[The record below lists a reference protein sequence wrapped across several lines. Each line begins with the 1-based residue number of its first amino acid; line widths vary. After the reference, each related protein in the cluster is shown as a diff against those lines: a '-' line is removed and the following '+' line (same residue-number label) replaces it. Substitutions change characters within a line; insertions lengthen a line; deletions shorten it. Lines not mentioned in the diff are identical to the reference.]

1 MFTAM
6 KPKIALVISIIA
18 NIALAGV
25 VYHFATSRTPE
36 QSSASPAPASITAAT
51 ARETRTA
58 PAAVTIVTNQ
68 SGQSFG
74 WQMVESADYRRYIA
88 NLRAIGCPE
97 ETIRDII
104 TADVN
109 KLFESRRK
117 EITASTNKFEFWK
130 AGNPFE
136 AAIMDPDRIEK
147 MQALAKEK
155 RALLKELLGVEP
167 EEKAELFGGINPF
180 ESMLDFLSPAKQ
192 NDVMDIFMKFQAK
205 QAKLFSGGQPDAEDM
220 KAMQKMKKEMDA
232 EMAGILSPKEYEDFQ
247 LRMSDTAMQM
257 RMQLASLDPNEQEF
271 RDIFKIKNQ
280 FDDQFGTYGMASTDK
295 AEREKYQAAQK
306 DMNDQLK
313 TLLGDARYTDYTRTQ
328 DYQYQNLY
336 RITQKN
342 DLPKEAA
349 NKVYDMKTTADAEA
363 RKVRADSSLSA
374 DQRKAALQGIRTETE
389 NSMHTVLGDKAWSS
403 FQKQNG
409 SYFLNNISPTPPTAV
424 PDAP

>member
-6 KPKIALVISIIA
+6 KPKVALVISILV

-313 TLLGDARYTDYTRTQ
+313 TLLGDARYTDYTRAQ

-389 NSMHTVLGDKAWSS
+389 NSMHTVLGDKAWGS
-403 FQKQNG
+403 FQSQSGN
-409 SYFLNNISPTPPTAV
+409 YWLNNISPTPPIA
-424 PDAP
+424 APVAP

>member
-6 KPKIALVISIIA
+6 KSKVALVISILV

-280 FDDQFGTYGMASTDK
+280 FDDQFGTYGMASADK

-313 TLLGDARYTDYTRTQ
+313 TLLGDARYTDYTRAQ

-389 NSMHTVLGDKAWSS
+389 NSMRTVLGDKAWDS
-403 FQKQNG
+403 FQKQNAIT
-409 SYFLNNISPTPPTAV
+409 Y
-424 PDAP
+424 

>member
-1 MFTAM
+1 
-6 KPKIALVISIIA
+6 
-18 NIALAGV
+18 
-25 VYHFATSRTPE
+25 
-36 QSSASPAPASITAAT
+36 
-51 ARETRTA
+51 
-58 PAAVTIVTNQ
+58 
-68 SGQSFG
+68 
-74 WQMVESADYRRYIA
+74 MVESADYRRYIA

-313 TLLGDARYTDYTRTQ
+313 TLLGDARYTDYTRAQ

-363 RKVRADSSLSA
+363 RKVRVDKSLTPK
-374 DQRKAALQGIRTETE
+374 QRTAGLQGIRTETE

-403 FQKQNG
+403 FQKQNAIT
-409 SYFLNNISPTPPTAV
+409 Y
-424 PDAP
+424 

>member
-6 KPKIALVISIIA
+6 KPKVALVISILV

-313 TLLGDARYTDYTRTQ
+313 TLLGDARYTDYTRAQ

-363 RKVRADSSLSA
+363 RKVRADSSLNA
-374 DQRKAALQGIRTETE
+374 EQRKAALQGIRTETE

-409 SYFLNNISPTPPTAV
+409 SYFLNNISPAPRTAV

>member
-36 QSSASPAPASITAAT
+36 QSSASPASASITAAT

-313 TLLGDARYTDYTRTQ
+313 TLLGDARYTDYTRAQ

-363 RKVRADSSLSA
+363 RKVRVDKSLTPK
-374 DQRKAALQGIRTETE
+374 QRTAGLQGIRTETE

-403 FQKQNG
+403 FQKQNAIT
-409 SYFLNNISPTPPTAV
+409 Y
-424 PDAP
+424 

>member
-6 KPKIALVISIIA
+6 KPKVALVISILV

-51 ARETRTA
+51 TRETRAA

-220 KAMQKMKKEMDA
+220 KAMQKIKKEMDA

-313 TLLGDARYTDYTRTQ
+313 TLLGDARYTDYTRAQ

-409 SYFLNNISPTPPTAV
+409 SYFLNNISPTPPTFV
-424 PDAP
+424 PGTE

>member
-6 KPKIALVISIIA
+6 KPKVVLVISILV

-247 LRMSDTAMQM
+247 LRMSQTAMTM

-313 TLLGDARYTDYTRTQ
+313 TLLGDARYTDYTRAQ

-349 NKVYDMKTTADAEA
+349 NKVFDMKTTADAEA
-363 RKVRADSSLSA
+363 RKSA
-374 DQRKAALQGIRTETE
+374 
-389 NSMHTVLGDKAWSS
+389 
-403 FQKQNG
+403 
-409 SYFLNNISPTPPTAV
+409 PTARS
-424 PDAP
+424 APTNARPLCKASAPRRRIPCTPFWATRRGVLSRNKTAVTS

>member
-1 MFTAM
+1 MFTAV
-6 KPKIALVISIIA
+6 KPKVALVISILV

-51 ARETRTA
+51 TRETRPA

-117 EITASTNKFEFWK
+117 EITASTNKFEFWN

-155 RALLKELLGVEP
+155 RALLKTLLGVEP

-313 TLLGDARYTDYTRTQ
+313 TLLGDARYTDYTRAQ

-363 RKVRADSSLSA
+363 RKVRADSSLST

-409 SYFLNNISPTPPTAV
+409 SYFL
-424 PDAP
+424 

>member
-6 KPKIALVISIIA
+6 KPKVVLFISIIA

-109 KLFESRRK
+109 KLFDSRRK
-117 EITASTNKFEFWK
+117 EITASTNKFQYWK
-130 AGNPFE
+130 AGNMLAE
-136 AAIMDPDRIEK
+136 SMMDPDRMEK
-147 MQALAKEK
+147 LQALAKEK

-167 EEKAELFGGINPF
+167 EEKLDLFAGVNSAY
-180 ESMLDFLSPAKQ
+180 ESMLDFLPVAKQ
-192 NDVMDIFMKFQAK
+192 NDVMDIFVKFHAK
-205 QAKLFSGGQPDAEDM
+205 EAKLISGGQPDAEDM
-220 KAMQKMKKEMDA
+220 KAIQKLKKDKEA
-232 EMAGILSPKEYEDFQ
+232 ELAAILTPKEFEDYQ

-257 RMQLASLDPNEQEF
+257 RFSLTSFDSNEQEF
-271 RDIFKIKNQ
+271 RDIFK
-280 FDDQFGTYGMASTDK
+280 
-295 AEREKYQAAQK
+295 
-306 DMNDQLK
+306 
-313 TLLGDARYTDYTRTQ
+313 
-328 DYQYQNLY
+328 
-336 RITQKN
+336 
-342 DLPKEAA
+342 
-349 NKVYDMKTTADAEA
+349 
-363 RKVRADSSLSA
+363 
-374 DQRKAALQGIRTETE
+374 
-389 NSMHTVLGDKAWSS
+389 
-403 FQKQNG
+403 
-409 SYFLNNISPTPPTAV
+409 
-424 PDAP
+424 